1 MNEFSF
7 KVSAC
12 LILLAVVYLISPELF
27 EGTKGLINL
36 IGFILFCGLSYYYS
50 EPMDL
55 SDEAQKNRPNLNLKK
70 DDTKD

>member
-12 LILLAVVYLISPELF
+12 LILLAVVYLVSPELF

-36 IGFILFCGLSYYYS
+36 IGFVLFCGVTYYYS

-55 SDEAQKNRPNLNLKK
+55 SDESKKKYPNQNLNK
-70 DDTKD
+70 DDLKD